1 MFCGQCERSCSVYAC
16 FSSSSSLVIPSLKGG
31 LVDLYTDSMVR
42 KVNTDNNG
50 IATGVSFINKK
61 NGKEYSIKSKVVVLG
76 ASSCSSAR
84 ILLNSKSNEHPNGLG
99 NSSGLIGKYLQDTVG
114 TSKQIFVPELM
125 NRKTYNEDG
134 VGGAHVYTPWWLH
147 DKKLD
152 FPIGYHIET
161 SYRNLGMP
169 QFGIGGYIPNDF
181 NKFFGLRVG
190 GYGEQIRKD
199 VKKYWGSTI
208 ALESRGGAIPDINNY
223 CEIDENK
230 KDKYGIPVLKFNYKW
245 ADTEYNQA
253 KHAQD
258 IYEELAHNMNGIM
271 IGDKPG
277 KDQNYGIST
286 PGSIIHEVG
295 TTRMGNNPNTS
306 VVNKYERLHD
316 VDNVYVVDAGPFVFK
331 GDKNPTWTIMAL
343 AWRTSEHIISELKKQ
358 NL

>member
-84 ILLNSKSNEHPNGLG
+84 ILLNSRSNVHPNGLG

-152 FPIGYHIET
+152 FPIGYHD
-161 SYRNLGMP
+161 RN
-169 QFGIGGYIPNDF
+169 
-181 NKFFGLRVG
+181 
-190 GYGEQIRKD
+190 
-199 VKKYWGSTI
+199 
-208 ALESRGGAIPDINNY
+208 
-223 CEIDENK
+223 
-230 KDKYGIPVLKFNYKW
+230 
-245 ADTEYNQA
+245 
-253 KHAQD
+253 
-258 IYEELAHNMNGIM
+258 
-271 IGDKPG
+271 
-277 KDQNYGIST
+277 
-286 PGSIIHEVG
+286 II
-295 TTRMGNNPNTS
+295 
-306 VVNKYERLHD
+306 
-316 VDNVYVVDAGPFVFK
+316 
-331 GDKNPTWTIMAL
+331 
-343 AWRTSEHIISELKKQ
+343 
-358 NL
+358 